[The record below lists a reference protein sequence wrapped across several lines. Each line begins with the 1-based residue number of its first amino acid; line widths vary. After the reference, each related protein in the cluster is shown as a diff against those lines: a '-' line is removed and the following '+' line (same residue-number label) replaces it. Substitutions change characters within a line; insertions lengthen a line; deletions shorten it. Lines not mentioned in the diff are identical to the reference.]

1 MGGEQKA
8 AVPCGRVLPAQRS
21 SDGRPLLPAQ
31 ARPTPFGG
39 PGRIR
44 RPIPLHHPRN
54 PVSQLHPALSRA
66 RFLPALSLGPCTARL
81 ARRLTGRIRPGP
93 APADISI
100 EEHTVPGPEGAPPL
114 GLRVYRPRS
123 LTTPSPALLWSHGGG
138 YLFGSPVQDER
149 GSIGFARELGVTV
162 VSLRYRKAPR
172 HTAPAPVE
180 DAYAALSWAVDSA
193 DRLGI
198 APDRI
203 AIGGASAGGGITA
216 ALALMCRD
224 RGGPTPAFQLL
235 VYPMLDD
242 RTALRTDLDRLPTR
256 LWSVSSNRYAWRA
269 YLGEDPGGE
278 HVSPYAAP
286 ARCEDLS
293 GLPPAWIGVGT
304 LDLFHDEDLAYA
316 ERLRAAGVPC
326 RTTVVPGAFHGFEAV
341 FPKTDVVRGFR
352 RAQAEALRSAFAQ
365 SAPPT
370 P

>member
-1 MGGEQKA
+1 M
-8 AVPCGRVLPAQRS
+8 S
-21 SDGRPLLPAQ
+21 
-31 ARPTPFGG
+31 
-39 PGRIR
+39 
-44 RPIPLHHPRN
+44 PLHPD
-54 PVSQLHPALSRA
+54 LSRA
-66 RFLPALSLGPCTARL
+66 RFLPTPTFGPRTARL
-81 ARRLTGRIRPGP
+81 AQRLTDRMRPGP
-93 APADISI
+93 APADLSL

-123 LTTPSPALLWSHGGG
+123 LTTPSPALLWTHGGG

-149 GSIGFARELGVTV
+149 GSIEFARELGITV

-180 DAYAALSWAVDSA
+180 DAYAALSWTVDSA
-193 DRLGI
+193 DRLGVD
-198 APDRI
+198 PGRI

-216 ALALMCRD
+216 ALALMCHD
-224 RGGPTPAFQLL
+224 LGGHEPVFQLL

-269 YLGEDPGGE
+269 YLGEEPGGE
-278 HVSPYAAP
+278 HISPYAAP
-286 ARCEDLS
+286 ARRENLS

-326 RTTVVPGAFHGFEAV
+326 RTAVVPGAFHGFEAAMPQV
-341 FPKTDVVRGFR
+341 DLSREFH
-352 RAQAEALRSAFAQ
+352 RAQTEALRSAFGE
-365 SAPPT
+365 SAPPAL
-370 P
+370 